1 MPLPTDPSLQA
12 PSGFFVVVLIFRLFV
27 CLFILQ
33 VEGLPN
39 TFFFFL
45 NQVSGTNRSTV
56 SLISDFL
63 VKMTVQEP

>member
-39 TFFFFL
+39 TFFL